1 VSATKVKRQA
11 PEPANVN
18 ALVATSIAPPDLAWA
33 QSRELMDRIAV
44 EVFKGVVAAVQG
56 ALRGETVPP
65 QPTVSLQPTTTSA
78 PATSAPATT
87 EAANDVM
94 TADDVA
100 VFLGVDRNTVYD
112 FAGRGVI
119 PHQRL
124 GKRLLFRRG
133 AIVSWLDSSLCAGTV
148 KRSA

>member
-1 VSATKVKRQA
+1 MSRAGAKPR
-11 PEPANVN
+11 EPAPQVAN
-18 ALVATSIAPPDLAWA
+18 ANQVALASSNNTEPGDLVWLR
-33 QSRELMDRIAV
+33 SRELMDRIAV

-56 ALRGETVPP
+56 ALHGETTLPTMAPDSPTNTPP
-65 QPTVSLQPTTTSA
+65 
-78 PATSAPATT
+78 
-87 EAANDVM
+87 NDVM

-112 FAGRGVI
+112 FAGRGEI

-133 AIVSWLDSSLCAGTV
+133 ALVSWLDSSLCKATLTRKG
-148 KRSA
+148 